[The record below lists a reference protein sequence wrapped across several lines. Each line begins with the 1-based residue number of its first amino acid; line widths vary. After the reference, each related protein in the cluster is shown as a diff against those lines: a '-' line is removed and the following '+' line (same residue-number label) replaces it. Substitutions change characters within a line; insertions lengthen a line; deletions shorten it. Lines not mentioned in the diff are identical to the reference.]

1 MRIVGGIMRIGSIVM
16 WKYSGKTM
24 FIVVSM
30 DKQIMERWSATV
42 VGVKSGK
49 THTMFLSDLEVLCE

>member
-1 MRIVGGIMRIGSIVM
+1 MQVGSIVM